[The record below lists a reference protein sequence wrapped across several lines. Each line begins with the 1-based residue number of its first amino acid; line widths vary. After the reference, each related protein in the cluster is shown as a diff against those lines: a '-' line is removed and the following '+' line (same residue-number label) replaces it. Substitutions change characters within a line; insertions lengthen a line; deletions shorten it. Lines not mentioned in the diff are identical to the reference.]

1 MLRLPTE
8 NTLDREE
15 NIMAEWITTT
25 LEECTDILGD
35 GLHGTP
41 KYTENGEY
49 AFVNG
54 NNLVDGEILIKK
66 ETKRVDYSQYDKYK
80 KPLTNRTILV
90 SINGTLGNV
99 GVYGSEKIILG
110 KSACYFN
117 VKESVDKDFIYYI
130 VSSPTFKQYLESNA
144 TGTTI
149 KNISLKQMREYT
161 FELPEIGEQKRI
173 SSVLRKIDEKI
184 KNNRAI
190 NNNLEQQAQAIFKE
204 WFIDNP
210 ENNEWSTGTF
220 SELIKSTLNG
230 DWGKEAPT
238 GNNTEKVYCIR
249 GADIPEVKAGNKG
262 KMPTRYI
269 LPKNFAAKQLAAGD
283 IVVEISGGSPTQS
296 TGRCTAI
303 TQSLL
308 DRYDSGMVCT
318 NFCKA
323 MKPKEGYSLFIYYY
337 WQYLYGKG
345 VFFSYENG
353 TTGIKNLDFS
363 GFIETET
370 ILIPPVDK
378 IIAFDDYCKSIFN
391 QIFANG
397 KQNEHLAVLRDTLLP
412 KLMSG
417 ELDVSDMDL

>member
-1 MLRLPTE
+1 MGNWKSGELGDFVTFKRGFDLPQQKRE
-8 NTLDREE
+8 NGQVPIFSSSGITGTHSTAMVKAPGVITGRYGTIGEVFYA
-15 NIMAEWITTT
+15 AEDFWPLNTT
-25 LEECTDILGD
+25 LFVENY
-35 GLHGTP
+35 HGNDA
-41 KYTENGEY
+41 K
-49 AFVNG
+49 
-54 NNLVDGEILIKK
+54 
-66 ETKRVDYSQYDKYK
+66 
-80 KPLTNRTILV
+80 
-90 SINGTLGNV
+90 
-99 GVYGSEKIILG
+99 
-110 KSACYFN
+110 
-117 VKESVDKDFIYYI
+117 FIYYFLKTLEWSKFTSASAVPGINRNTVHKEI
-130 VSSPTFKQYLESNA
+130 VS
-144 TGTTI
+144 
-149 KNISLKQMREYT
+149 
-161 FELPEIGEQKRI
+161 LPDIETQKRI
-173 SSVLRKIDEKI
+173 ASTLSMLDEKI
-184 KNNRAI
+184 KTNTEI
-190 NNNLEQQAQAIFKE
+190 NDNLEQQAQAIFKE
-204 WFIDNP
+204 WFIENP

-220 SELIKSTLNG
+220 SELIKTTLNG
-230 DWGKEAPT
+230 DWGKEAPI
-238 GNNTEKVYCIR
+238 GNNAEKVYCIR

-269 LPKNFAAKQLAAGD
+269 LPKNFVTKQLTAGD

-323 MKPKEGYSLFIYYY
+323 IKPKEGYSLFIYYY
-337 WQYLYGKG
+337 WQYLYSKG
-345 VFFSYENG
+345 IFFSYENG

-378 IIAFDDYCKSIFN
+378 VIAFDDYCKSIFN

-417 ELDVSDMDL
+417 EIDVSDIQL

>member
-1 MLRLPTE
+1 
-8 NTLDREE
+8 
-15 NIMAEWITTT
+15 MAEWRKKCLGEITSFMSKG
-25 LEECTDILGD
+25 IP
-35 GLHGTP
+35 P
-41 KYTENGEY
+41 KYVERENENTVRVLNQKCNRNFEINYEESRLHDCSKKKVPADKMLQPGDVLINSTGTGTAGRVAQLYDVPKPTTIDGHMILLRPTEEIASIYYGY
-49 AFVNG
+49 AVKAFQPKIETLAEG
-54 NNLVDGEILIKK
+54 STGQTEINRKRLQEEIVISFPKEK
-66 ETKRVDYSQYDKYK
+66 ETQERIARFLLNIDK
-80 KPLTNRTILV
+80 
-90 SINGTLGNV
+90 
-99 GVYGSEKIILG
+99 
-110 KSACYFN
+110 
-117 VKESVDKDFIYYI
+117 
-130 VSSPTFKQYLESNA
+130 
-144 TGTTI
+144 
-149 KNISLKQMREYT
+149 
-161 FELPEIGEQKRI
+161 
-173 SSVLRKIDEKI
+173 KI
-184 KNNRAI
+184 KVNDKI
-190 NNNLEQQAQAIFKE
+190 NKNLEQQAQAIFKE

-269 LPKNFAAKQLAAGD
+269 LPKNYVAKQLTAGD

-323 MKPKEGYSLFIYYY
+323 LKPKEGYSLFIYYY
-337 WQYLYGKG
+337 WQYMYGKG

-378 IIAFDDYCKSIFN
+378 IIAFDNYCNSIFS

-417 ELDVSDMDL
+417 ELDVSNIDL

>member
-1 MLRLPTE
+1 MKSEWRTVALGSVADLTVGFVGTMASNYTETGIPFLRSTNIEPFDIK
-8 NTLDREE
+8 LD
-15 NIMAEWITTT
+15 
-25 LEECTDILGD
+25 DIKYISSNFNESLRKSE
-35 GLHGTP
+35 LHPNDVVIVRTGTP
-41 KYTENGEY
+41 GACAVIPAGVKAWNCSDLVIVRPHRNKLNPLFLASY
-49 AFVNG
+49 VNLASG
-54 NNLVDGEILIKK
+54 VINTQLVGA
-66 ETKRVDYSQYDKYK
+66 VQQHY
-80 KPLTNRTILV
+80 
-90 SINGTLGNV
+90 NV
-99 GVYGSEKIILG
+99 GAAKKMQI
-110 KSACYFN
+110 
-117 VKESVDKDFIYYI
+117 
-130 VSSPTFKQYLESNA
+130 P
-144 TGTTI
+144 
-149 KNISLKQMREYT
+149 
-161 FELPEIGEQKRI
+161 LPPIGEQD
-173 SSVLRKIDEKI
+173 KIASIIGMLNKKI
-184 KNNRAI
+184 TI
-190 NNNLEQQAQAIFKE
+190 NSKINDNLEQQAQAIFKE
-204 WFIDNP
+204 WFIENP

-220 SELIKSTLNG
+220 SELIKTTLNG

-269 LPKNFAAKQLAAGD
+269 LPKNFATKQLTAGD

-323 MKPKEGYSLFIYYY
+323 IKPKEGYSLFIYYY

-345 VFFSYENG
+345 IFFSYENG

-378 IIAFDDYCKSIFN
+378 VIAFDDYCKSIFN

-417 ELDVSDMDL
+417 ELDVSDIDL

>member
-1 MLRLPTE
+1 
-8 NTLDREE
+8 
-15 NIMAEWITTT
+15 MAEWITTT

-130 VSSPTFKQYLESNA
+130 VSSPTFKQYLESKA

-190 NNNLEQQAQAIFKE
+190 NNNLLEQIKTICTAWLSEYKPFDGVMPSDWVETPLSDIAEFISGYSYKGTELTDSTIAMATIKNFDRKGGFKLDGYKE
-204 WFIDNP
+204 IIPSSKLKESQHAELFDTLVAHTDLTQNAEVIGNAELVMSKSGYDDIV
-210 ENNEWSTGTF
+210 F
-220 SELIKSTLNG
+220 SMDLV
-230 DWGKEAPT
+230 
-238 GNNTEKVYCIR
+238 KV
-249 GADIPEVKAGNKG
+249 
-262 KMPTRYI
+262 
-269 LPKNFAAKQLAAGD
+269 LPKKDGVSKFLIAAILQDKK
-283 IVVEISGGSPTQS
+283 
-296 TGRCTAI
+296 
-303 TQSLL
+303 
-308 DRYDSGMVCT
+308 
-318 NFCKA
+318 FKA
-323 MKPKEGYSLFIYYY
+323 HCLGY
-337 WQYLYGKG
+337 
-345 VFFSYENG
+345 VNG
-353 TTGIKNLDFS
+353 TTVLHLSKKALPEYKLFLPSDFS
-363 GFIETET
+363 TLKPLDEVVTALYKRVSSNISENTYLE
-370 ILIPPVDK
+370 
-378 IIAFDDYCKSIFN
+378 
-391 QIFANG
+391 
-397 KQNEHLAVLRDTLLP
+397 ELRESLLP

-417 ELDVSDMDL
+417 ELDVSDIEI

>member
-1 MLRLPTE
+1 M
-8 NTLDREE
+8 NTGRKKALLIDYIEVNPREKIAKGHITKKIGMDKLHPFCRDISE
-15 NIMAEWITTT
+15 YELSEFNGGSKFRNGDTIMARITPC
-25 LEECTDILGD
+25 L
-35 GLHGTP
+35 
-41 KYTENGEY
+41 ENGKT
-49 AFVNG
+49 AMVN
-54 NNLVDGEILIKK
+54 ILD
-66 ETKRVDYSQYDKYK
+66 EDE
-80 KPLTNRTILV
+80 
-90 SINGTLGNV
+90 V
-99 GVYGSEKIILG
+99 GFGSTE
-110 KSACYFN
+110 
-117 VKESVDKDFIYYI
+117 YI
-130 VSSPTFKQYLESNA
+130 VFRAKEGLTTPDFVYYLVCSSLVRDPAIKSMVGSSGRQRVQLDVVEKLEIN
-144 TGTTI
+144 
-149 KNISLKQMREYT
+149 
-161 FELPEIGEQKRI
+161 FPPLPEQIKVA
-173 SSVLRKIDEKI
+173 SLLKSLDDKIAL
-184 KNNRAI
+184 NNAI

-204 WFIDNP
+204 CFIDNP
-210 ENNEWSTGTF
+210 ENSKWSTGTF

-230 DWGKEAPT
+230 DWGKEAQT

-249 GADIPEVKAGNKG
+249 GADIPEVKSGNKG

-269 LPKNFAAKQLAAGD
+269 LPKNFAAKQLTAGD

-363 GFIETET
+363 GFIETEP

-378 IIAFDDYCKSIFN
+378 VVVFDDYCKSIFS
-391 QIFANG
+391 QVFTNG
-397 KQNEHLAVLRDTLLP
+397 KQNEHLAMLRDILLP
-412 KLMSG
+412 KLISG
-417 ELDVSDMDL
+417 ELDVSDIDL